1 MDRRLDY
8 LVRELLVGITLNQPP
23 LAGSKNWARRPN
35 CTTTRIRPKPLSLR
49 LPATIVPMKL
59 RSLAY
64 YSVYAIAI
72 VAVAVVFSLML
83 WEAIDYSLQGG
94 K

>member
-1 MDRRLDY
+1 
-8 LVRELLVGITLNQPP
+8 
-23 LAGSKNWARRPN
+23 
-35 CTTTRIRPKPLSLR
+35 
-49 LPATIVPMKL
+49 MKL